1 MKKYQQLAEQLREQ
15 IASGIWQ
22 PGDRLPSLRDQVA
35 LSGMSFMTVSHAYQL
50 LESQGYIIA
59 RPQSGYYVAPQA
71 IKMPKAPVIPVTRDE
86 AVDINTYIF
95 DMLQASRDPSV
106 VPFASAFP
114 DPRLFPLQ
122 QLNRSLAQV
131 SKTATAMSVIENLP
145 PGNAELRQAIA
156 RRYALQGITISPDE
170 IVITAGALEALNLS
184 LQAVTEPGDWVIVE
198 NPCFY
203 GALQALERLRLKAL
217 SVATDVKEGIDLK
230 ALELA
235 LQEYPVK
242 ACWLM
247 TNSQNPLGF
256 TLTPQKKARLVALL
270 NQYNVTLIEDDVYSE
285 LYFGREKPLPAK
297 AWDRHDGV
305 LHCSSFSKCL
315 VPGFRIGWV
324 AAGKHARKIQRL
336 QLMSTLSTSSPMQL
350 ALVDYLST
358 RRYDAHLRRLRRQ
371 LAERKQRAWQ
381 ALLRYLPAE
390 LKKLQQSLGI
400 TFIFVTHD
408 QGEALS
414 MSDRVAVFN
423 NGRIEQVDSPRDLY
437 MRPRT
442 PFVAGFV
449 GTSNVFDGLMA
460 EKLCGMTG
468 SFALRPEHIR
478 LNTPGELQTNGTIQ
492 AVQYQG
498 AATRFELKLNGGEKL
513 LVSQANMTGEE
524 LPATLTPGQQV
535 MVSWS
540 RDVMVPLVE
549 ER

>member
-217 SVATDVKEGIDLK
+217 SVATDVKEGIDLQ
-230 ALELA
+230 ALEL
-235 LQEYPVK
+235 
-242 ACWLM
+242 
-247 TNSQNPLGF
+247 
-256 TLTPQKKARLVALL
+256 ALL

-390 LKKLQQSLGI
+390 VKI
-400 TFIFVTHD
+400 HH
-408 QGEALS
+408 
-414 MSDRVAVFN
+414 SDSGYFLWL
-423 NGRIEQVDSPRDLY
+423 EL
-437 MRPRT
+437 
-442 PFVAGFV
+442 
-449 GTSNVFDGLMA
+449 
-460 EKLCGMTG
+460 
-468 SFALRPEHIR
+468 PEP
-478 LNTPGELQTNGTIQ
+478 LDAGELSLAALTHHISIAPGKMFSTGENWSRFFRFNTAWQWGEREEQ
-492 AVQYQG
+492 AVKQLG
-498 AATRFELKLNGGEKL
+498 KLI
-513 LVSQANMTGEE
+513 Q
-524 LPATLTPGQQV
+524 
-535 MVSWS
+535 
-540 RDVMVPLVE
+540 
-549 ER
+549 ERL

>member
-35 LSGMSFMTVSHAYQL
+35 LSGMSFMTISHAYQL
-50 LESQGYIIA
+50 LESLGYIIA

-203 GALQALERLRLKAL
+203 GALQ
-217 SVATDVKEGIDLK
+217 D
-230 ALELA
+230 
-235 LQEYPVK
+235 YPVK

-256 TLTPQKKARLVALL
+256 TLTPQKKAQLVALL

-305 LHCSSFSKCL
+305 LHCSSFSKFL

-390 LKKLQQSLGI
+390 VKI
-400 TFIFVTHD
+400 HH
-408 QGEALS
+408 
-414 MSDRVAVFN
+414 SDSGYFLWL
-423 NGRIEQVDSPRDLY
+423 EL
-437 MRPRT
+437 
-442 PFVAGFV
+442 
-449 GTSNVFDGLMA
+449 
-460 EKLCGMTG
+460 
-468 SFALRPEHIR
+468 PEP
-478 LNTPGELQTNGTIQ
+478 LDAGELSLAALTHHISIAPGKMFSTGENWSRFFRFNTAWQWGEREEQ
-492 AVQYQG
+492 AVKQLG
-498 AATRFELKLNGGEKL
+498 KLI
-513 LVSQANMTGEE
+513 Q
-524 LPATLTPGQQV
+524 
-535 MVSWS
+535 
-540 RDVMVPLVE
+540 
-549 ER
+549 ERL

>member
-86 AVDINTYIF
+86 EVDINTYIF

-217 SVATDVKEGIDLK
+217 SVATDVKEGIDLQ

-256 TLTPQKKARLVALL
+256 TLTPQKKHNWWR
-270 NQYNVTLIEDDVYSE
+270 YS
-285 LYFGREKPLPAK
+285 
-297 AWDRHDGV
+297 
-305 LHCSSFSKCL
+305 
-315 VPGFRIGWV
+315 I
-324 AAGKHARKIQRL
+324 
-336 QLMSTLSTSSPMQL
+336 STT
-350 ALVDYLST
+350 
-358 RRYDAHLRRLRRQ
+358 
-371 LAERKQRAWQ
+371 
-381 ALLRYLPAE
+381 
-390 LKKLQQSLGI
+390 
-400 TFIFVTHD
+400 
-408 QGEALS
+408 
-414 MSDRVAVFN
+414 
-423 NGRIEQVDSPRDLY
+423 
-437 MRPRT
+437 
-442 PFVAGFV
+442 
-449 GTSNVFDGLMA
+449 
-460 EKLCGMTG
+460 
-468 SFALRPEHIR
+468 
-478 LNTPGELQTNGTIQ
+478 
-492 AVQYQG
+492 
-498 AATRFELKLNGGEKL
+498 
-513 LVSQANMTGEE
+513 
-524 LPATLTPGQQV
+524 
-535 MVSWS
+535 
-540 RDVMVPLVE
+540 
-549 ER
+549 